1 MKRRES
7 PGGAC
12 KSIRA
17 SRPAPL
23 PKTCCKRIS
32 KGGKSPLVL
41 FPHAAG
47 SSNPRLRASQ
57 CHILMGKLLGSAQDL
72 QMRHHAP
79 PERGER
85 VASLENRHDLSAG
98 VFVGDF
104 LDALRDPGVVGF
116 GKAQAG

>member
-1 MKRRES
+1 MSRNGVVCSTPPCATRTRPGRSAMKRRES

-12 KSIRA
+12 KSIGLE
-17 SRPAPL
+17 RPAVIIGCSR
-23 PKTCCKRIS
+23 TA

-41 FPHAAG
+41 FPQAAG

-57 CHILMGKLLGSAQDL
+57 CHILMGKLLGGAQDL

-98 VFVGDF
+98 VF
-104 LDALRDPGVVGF
+104 
-116 GKAQAG
+116 

>member
-17 SRPAPL
+17 PRPAPL
-23 PKTCCKRIS
+23 PKTCCRRIA
-32 KGGKSPLVL
+32 KGGKSTLLVL
-41 FPHAAG
+41 FPHAEG
-47 SSNPRLRASQ
+47 SSSPRLRASQ
-57 CHILMGKLLGSAQDL
+57 RHILMGKLLGSAQDL

-85 VASLENRHDLSAG
+85 VASLENRHDPS
-98 VFVGDF
+98 FRIFIRDF
-104 LDALRDPGVVGF
+104 LDALRDPGVV
-116 GKAQAG
+116 